1 MYPMASRSSKR
12 LRTPAASA
20 TVAINGTA
28 ARSSTGVRAASKRGK
43 QSGGRG
49 RGRPP
54 ISHVPGFS
62 QGMSSAY
69 LHDFTTAMVGAAS
82 ADTVLAAVKRLEPS
96 DAEARKAGAELET
109 IEGGFKSMDGLKVA
123 RYLDGLAGKL
133 SLASS
138 GSKANVLLAP
148 NPWPR
153 PPSEERL
160 FTVQVA
166 ALATSVA

>member
-1 MYPMASRSSKR
+1 MSSRSSKR
-12 LRTPAASA
+12 SRTPAAAA
-20 TVAINGTA
+20 TVAINSTA
-28 ARSSTGVRAASKRGK
+28 ARSSKGTQAASKRGK
-43 QSGGRG
+43 QSSGRG

-54 ISHVPGFS
+54 ISPVPGFS
-62 QGMSSAY
+62 QGMGSAY
-69 LHDFTTAMVGAAS
+69 LHDFTTAMVGAAA
-82 ADTVLAAVKRLEPS
+82 ADTVLAVVKSLEPM

-109 IEGGFKSMDGLKVA
+109 IEGGFGSMDGLKA
-123 RYLDGLAGKL
+123 ANYLDGLAEKL